1 VTATLAVKDTP
12 SGATVPVRV
21 SPGARANRIVGLLGD
36 ALKVTVTAPPE
47 KGKANREV
55 TRLLAAAVGAPP
67 GDVEVVRGAAARDK
81 VVRFA
86 GWTAAALR
94 SRLLAL
100 L

>member
-1 VTATLAVKDTP
+1 MTGPAVRDSPRGATL
-12 SGATVPVRV
+12 PVRV
-21 SPGARANRIVGLLGD
+21 SPGARASRIVGVYGE

-55 TRLLAAAVGAPP
+55 ARLLAAAVGAPP
-67 GDVEVVRGAAARDK
+67 SDVQVVRGAAARDK

-86 GWTAAALR
+86 GWTAEARRA
-94 SRLLAL
+94 RLQAL

>member
-1 VTATLAVKDTP
+1 MTARLLVRDSPLGATLA
-12 SGATVPVRV
+12 VRV
-21 SPGARANRIVGLLGD
+21 SPGASADRIVGAHGE
-36 ALKVTVTAPPE
+36 ALKVAVAAPPE

-55 TRLLAAAVGAPP
+55 ARLLAAAVGATP

-94 SRLLAL
+94 SRLDTL

>member
-1 VTATLAVKDTP
+1 
-12 SGATVPVRV
+12 GAH
-21 SPGARANRIVGLLGD
+21 GQ
-36 ALKVTVTAPPE
+36 ALKVSVTAPPE

-55 TRLLAAAVGAPP
+55 TRLLAAAVGASP

-86 GWTAAALR
+86 GWTAAAVR
-94 SRLLAL
+94 SRLQAL

>member
-1 VTATLAVKDTP
+1 VRDTPRGATLV
-12 SGATVPVRV
+12 VRV
-21 SPGARANRIVGLLGD
+21 SPGGRANRIVGVHGE

-67 GDVEVVRGAAARDK
+67 AAVEVVRGAAARDK

-86 GWTAAALR
+86 GWTAAALQ
-94 SRLLAL
+94 SRLQAL

>member
-1 VTATLAVKDTP
+1 LRDSQGGATL
-12 SGATVPVRV
+12 PVRV
-21 SPGARANRIVGLLGD
+21 SPGARSSRIVGVHGE

-55 TRLLAAAVGAPP
+55 ARLLADAFGAAPS
-67 GDVEVVRGAAARDK
+67 DVEVVRGAAARDK

-94 SRLLAL
+94 SRLQAL